1 MTGQG
6 LFPNAQQL
14 HHTRNPGK
22 EEVFFRWFPFV
33 KYKTQKKKKNFF
45 DPEKENRKKEEVN
58 RSHTEK
64 EKLPKKNPDK
74 RRSFFGPSSLNEPR
88 FKKKR

>member
-33 KYKTQKKKKNFF
+33 KYKTQKKKKNI
-45 DPEKENRKKEEVN
+45 DPDKEK
-58 RSHTEK
+58 TEK
-64 EKLPKKNPDK
+64 K
-74 RRSFFGPSSLNEPR
+74 RRGQQVPYWKR
-88 FKKKR
+88 KITKKKPR